1 LQLFVFCNVIFFFAQ
16 PLAGFNSLTTPLEV
30 HLTGMP
36 YRQAARRMVDAAV
49 AAKQVTLE
57 EYRAQFDATIHNQA
71 KSLVILL
78 VPMLA
83 LALVPL
89 YWRGRRYFVEHLVF
103 ATHFYSFFLLLLL
116 ALFAAASAYFV
127 AARRLGLPVRGV
139 DFETI
144 YTVVFLGSCGAYL
157 YFAQR
162 RVYGQGRRLTLL
174 KCVALVLAVGYILQL
189 YRFALFFTA
198 YYSV

>member
-1 LQLFVFCNVIFFFAQ
+1 
-16 PLAGFNSLTTPLEV
+16 LAGFNSLTTPLEV

-36 YRQAARRMVDAAV
+36 YKQAARRMVDSAV
-49 AAKQVTLE
+49 ASKQVTLE

-71 KSLVILL
+71 KSLVILM

-83 LALVPL
+83 LVLLPL
-89 YWRGRRYFVEHLVF
+89 YWRRRRYFVEHLVF

-116 ALFAAASAYFV
+116 ALFAAASSYSV
-127 AARRLGLPVRGV
+127 AARRFALPVRGV

-144 YTVVFLGSCGAYL
+144 YTVIFLGFCGAYL

-162 RVYGQGRRLTLL
+162 RVYAQSRRLTFF

-198 YYSV
+198 FYTV